1 MIIKKATLLSTVT
14 VSLLFMAACG
24 AFKSAPSVT
33 ATPSPSATHDPC
45 SSKNLPAAITPM
57 NNLMRQFDDYA
68 TLAAHTPQSQL
79 VQVIPPLQAILRA
92 AEDQGVPSCLQDI
105 KGYQLQYMNAFIQTL
120 LAFESNAKPDVIN
133 AERAQANQYQNQYA
147 IGLAH
152 LLGLTV
158 VVASTATA
166 DAQAPKPSAT
176 LAAAQTVTFTV
187 INRGS
192 NPLNVHVSPSLTS
205 QTIGTLPVGQSVTA
219 LGKTATG
226 EWIEIEA
233 PGQPGKTYWVYTTL
247 VKFSS
252 GNLASLPVV
261 TPTP

>member
-1 MIIKKATLLSTVT
+1 MRKATLLFLIAGSFFF
-14 VSLLFMAACG
+14 LAACG
-24 AFKSAPSVT
+24 TIKPAVT
-33 ATPSPSATHDPC
+33 ATPSPSTTPDPC
-45 SSKNLPAAITPM
+45 SAKNLPTTITPM

-68 TLAAHTPQSQL
+68 TLAANTPQSQL
-79 VQVIPPLQAILRA
+79 VQVIPPLQAILRS
-92 AEDQGVPSCLQDI
+92 AEDQAVPSCLQDV
-105 KGYQLQYMNAFIQTL
+105 KGYQLQYMNTTIQIM
-120 LAFESNAKPDVIN
+120 LAFESNAKSDLL
-133 AERAQANQYQNQYA
+133 AAGREQAHQYHNQYT
-147 IGLAH
+147 IGLAR

-158 VVASTATA
+158 VVAPTATA
-166 DAQAPKPSAT
+166 GAQAPNPSVT
-176 LAAAQTVTFTV
+176 PAAAQTVTFTV
-187 INRGS
+187 INQGP

-219 LGKTATG
+219 LGKTAAG